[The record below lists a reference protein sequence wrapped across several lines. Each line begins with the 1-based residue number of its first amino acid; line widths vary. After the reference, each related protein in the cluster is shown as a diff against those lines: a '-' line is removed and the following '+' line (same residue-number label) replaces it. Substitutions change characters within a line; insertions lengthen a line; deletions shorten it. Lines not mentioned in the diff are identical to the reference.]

1 MATMHLLLTEAA
13 QVDSGDTA
21 WIIVC
26 TALVLLMTPGL
37 AFFYAGMVRSKHALG
52 MIMQSF
58 VTIAIVSVT
67 WVLVGYSL
75 AFDHDA
81 GGGLVGGLHLA
92 GLTHAEVAVP
102 GMDLTIPPLAFVT
115 FQLMFAILTAALI
128 SGASAD
134 RMRFGA
140 FVTFITI
147 WSVVVYAPLAH
158 WAWSPEGWLNKAGLL
173 DFAGGTVVEICSGAS
188 ALALALVIG
197 PRRGWPREMMAPHN
211 LPLALIGAGLLWFGW
226 IGFNAGSALSA
237 GYLAANAA
245 LATQLSGVGGMIGW
259 LVLEKRL
266 TTKATTLGAASGA
279 VAGLV
284 AITPAAGFLSP
295 LPALLL
301 GVTVRRRQ
309 PVRDTAK
316 VPIQVRRLARRRCRP
331 LRRRRHRHPL
341 RRLCSL
347 RRRSTPRS
355 NTRACCS
362 AAVSPSSDVRASA
375 CSRQRPSHSPPPTRS
390 RGFCVP
396 RSACGSRATKKP
408 KVSTP
413 ASTPRPRTSSPP
425 PPVWE
430 GFPDE
435 AHHRDRQAV
444 QGG

>member
-1 MATMHLLLTEAA
+1 
-13 QVDSGDTA
+13 
-21 WIIVC
+21 
-26 TALVLLMTPGL
+26 
-37 AFFYAGMVRSKHALG
+37 MVRSKHALG

-301 GVTVRRRQ
+301 GVTAGAVSLF
-309 PVRDTAK
+309 A
-316 VPIQVRRLARRRCRP
+316 IRLKFRFKYDD
-331 LRRRRHRHPL
+331 
-341 RRLCSL
+341 SL
-347 RRRSTPRS
+347 DVVAVHYVGGVIGTLFVGLF
-355 NTRACCS
+355 AA
-362 AAVSPSSDVRASA
+362 AAVNPAVKHQGLLLGGGLTQLG
-375 CSRQRPSHSPPPTRS
+375 RQGVGVLAATA
-390 RGFCVP
+390 FAFTATYAIAWVL
-396 RSACGSRATKKP
+396 RATIGLR
-408 KVSTP
+408 VTRDEEAEGLDSSQHAEAAYEFT
-413 ASTPRPRTSSPP
+413 ATSSLGR
-425 PPVWE
+425 VS
-430 GFPDE
+430 
-435 AHHRDRQAV
+435 
-444 QGG
+444 

>member
-1 MATMHLLLTEAA
+1 MATMQPLLTEAA
-13 QVDSGDTA
+13 GVDSGDTA

-37 AFFYAGMVRSKHALG
+37 AFFYAGMVRSKNALG

-58 VTIAIVSVT
+58 VTMAIVSVT
-67 WVLVGYSL
+67 WVLVGYSF

-81 GGGLVGGLHLA
+81 FGGLIGGLHLV

-102 GMDLTIPPLAFVT
+102 GLHLTVPPLAFVA

-140 FVTFITI
+140 FVTFIAI

-158 WAWSPEGWLNKAGLL
+158 WAWSPEGWLHQAGLL

-211 LPLALIGAGLLWFGW
+211 LPLALLGAGLLWFGW

-237 GYLAANAA
+237 GYLAASAA
-245 LATQLSGVGGMIGW
+245 LATHLSGVGGMIGW

-266 TTKATTLGAASGA
+266 TKKATTLGAASGA

-301 GVTVRRRQ
+301 GATAGAASLFAIRLKFRFKYDDSLDVVAVHYVGGVIGTLFVGLFAAAAVNPAVRHQ
-309 PVRDTAK
+309 GLLLGGGLT
-316 VPIQVRRLARRRCRP
+316 QLARQGVGV
-331 LRRRRHRHPL
+331 L
-341 RRLCSL
+341 
-347 RRRSTPRS
+347 
-355 NTRACCS
+355 
-362 AAVSPSSDVRASA
+362 AATAFAFTATYALAWVL
-375 CSRQRPSHSPPPTRS
+375 
-390 RGFCVP
+390 
-396 RSACGSRATKKP
+396 RATIGLR
-408 KVSTP
+408 VTP
-413 ASTPRPRTSSPP
+413 DEESEGLDSSQHAETAYEFTVTSSLGR
-425 PPVWE
+425 VS
-430 GFPDE
+430 
-435 AHHRDRQAV
+435 
-444 QGG
+444 

>member
-1 MATMHLLLTEAA
+1 MHLLLTEAA

-134 RMRFGA
+134 RMRFRA

-301 GVTVRRRQ
+301 GVTAGAVSLF
-309 PVRDTAK
+309 A
-316 VPIQVRRLARRRCRP
+316 IRLKFRFKYDD
-331 LRRRRHRHPL
+331 
-341 RRLCSL
+341 SL
-347 RRRSTPRS
+347 DVVAVHYVGGVIGTLFVGLF
-355 NTRACCS
+355 AA
-362 AAVSPSSDVRASA
+362 AAVNPAVKHQGLLLGGGLTQLG
-375 CSRQRPSHSPPPTRS
+375 RQGVGVLAATA
-390 RGFCVP
+390 FAFTATYAIAWVL
-396 RSACGSRATKKP
+396 RATIGLR
-408 KVSTP
+408 VTRDEEAEGLDSSQHAEAAYEFT
-413 ASTPRPRTSSPP
+413 ATSSLGR
-425 PPVWE
+425 VS
-430 GFPDE
+430 
-435 AHHRDRQAV
+435 
-444 QGG
+444 

>member
-1 MATMHLLLTEAA
+1 MTTMHLLLTEAA

-21 WIIVC
+21 WVIVC

-37 AFFYAGMVRSKHALG
+37 AFFYAGLVRSKHALG

-75 AFDHDA
+75 AFGHDA
-81 GGGLVGGLHLA
+81 AGGLIGGLDMA

-102 GMDLTIPPLAFVT
+102 GLPLTVPPLAFVA
-115 FQLMFAILTAALI
+115 FQMMFAIITAALI

-140 FVTFITI
+140 FVTFIAI

-158 WAWSPEGWLNKAGLL
+158 WTFSPGGWLNKLGLL
-173 DFAGGTVVEICSGAS
+173 DFAGGTVVEICAGAS

-211 LPLALIGAGLLWFGW
+211 LPLAMLGAGLLWFGW

-237 GYLAANAA
+237 GHLAASAA
-245 LATQLSGVGGMIGW
+245 LATHLSGVGGMIGW
-259 LVLEKRL
+259 LVLEKVR
-266 TTKATTLGAASGA
+266 TGKATTLGAASGA

-301 GVTVRRRQ
+301 GAIAGAVSLL
-309 PVRDTAK
+309 A
-316 VPIQVRRLARRRCRP
+316 IRLKFRFKYDD
-331 LRRRRHRHPL
+331 
-341 RRLCSL
+341 SL
-347 RRRSTPRS
+347 DVVAVHYVGGVIGTLFIGLF
-355 NTRACCS
+355 AA
-362 AAVSPSSDVRASA
+362 AAVNPAVKDQGLLLGGGLTQLGHQGIGVLAA
-375 CSRQRPSHSPPPTRS
+375 TA
-390 RGFCVP
+390 F
-396 RSACGSRATKKP
+396 AFTATYAIAWALRATIGLR
-408 KVSTP
+408 VTP
-413 ASTPRPRTSSPP
+413 DEEFEGLDNSQHAETAYEFTATSGLGRTS
-425 PPVWE
+425 
-430 GFPDE
+430 
-435 AHHRDRQAV
+435 
-444 QGG
+444 

>member
-1 MATMHLLLTEAA
+1 MMHVLLTEAGH
-13 QVDSGDTA
+13 VDSGDTA

-37 AFFYAGMVRSKHALG
+37 AFFYAGLVRSKNALG

-58 VTIAIVSVT
+58 VTMAIVSVT
-67 WVLVGYSL
+67 WVVVGYSF

-81 GGGLVGGLHLA
+81 FGGLVGGLDLA

-102 GMDLTIPPLAFVT
+102 GMPLSVPPLAFVA

-134 RMRFGA
+134 RMKFGA
-140 FVTFITI
+140 FVTFIAI

-158 WAWSPEGWLNKAGLL
+158 WAWSPQGWLHKAGLL

-211 LPLALIGAGLLWFGW
+211 LPLALLGAGLLWFGW

-237 GYLAANAA
+237 GYLAASAA
-245 LATQLSGVGGMIGW
+245 LATHLSGVGGMIGW

-266 TTKATTLGAASGA
+266 TKKATTLGAASGA

-301 GVTVRRRQ
+301 GAIAGAVSLFAIRLKFRFKYDDSLDVVAVHYVGGVIGTLFVGLFAAVAVNPALTHQ
-309 PVRDTAK
+309 GLLLGGGLT
-316 VPIQVRRLARRRCRP
+316 QLARQGVGV
-331 LRRRRHRHPL
+331 L
-341 RRLCSL
+341 
-347 RRRSTPRS
+347 
-355 NTRACCS
+355 
-362 AAVSPSSDVRASA
+362 AATAFA
-375 CSRQRPSHSPPPTRS
+375 FT
-390 RGFCVP
+390 
-396 RSACGSRATKKP
+396 ATYAIAWALRATIGLR
-408 KVSTP
+408 VTP
-413 ASTPRPRTSSPP
+413 DEESEGLDSSQHAETAYEFSATSSLGR
-425 PPVWE
+425 VS
-430 GFPDE
+430 
-435 AHHRDRQAV
+435 
-444 QGG
+444 

>member
-1 MATMHLLLTEAA
+1 MHLFLTEAA
-13 QVDSGDTA
+13 RVDTGDTA

-37 AFFYAGMVRSKHALG
+37 AFFYAGLVRSKHALG
-52 MIMQSF
+52 MIMQGF

-81 GGGLVGGLHLA
+81 FGGLIGGLDMA

-102 GMDLTIPPLAFVT
+102 GMNLTVPPLAFVA

-140 FVTFITI
+140 FVTFVAI

-158 WAWSPEGWLNKAGLL
+158 WVWSPEGWLYKAGLL

-211 LPLALIGAGLLWFGW
+211 LPLALLGAGLLWFGW

-237 GYLAANAA
+237 GYLAASAA
-245 LATQLSGVGGMIGW
+245 LATHLSGVGGLIGW

-266 TTKATTLGAASGA
+266 TSKATTLGAASGA

-284 AITPAAGFLSP
+284 AVTPAAGFLSP

-301 GVTVRRRQ
+301 GAIAGAVSLF
-309 PVRDTAK
+309 A
-316 VPIQVRRLARRRCRP
+316 IRLKFRFKYDD
-331 LRRRRHRHPL
+331 
-341 RRLCSL
+341 SL
-347 RRRSTPRS
+347 DVVAVHYVGGVIGTLFVGLF
-355 NTRACCS
+355 AA
-362 AAVSPSSDVRASA
+362 AAVNPAVKHQGLLLGGGLTQLG
-375 CSRQRPSHSPPPTRS
+375 RQGVGVLAATA
-390 RGFCVP
+390 F
-396 RSACGSRATKKP
+396 AFTATYAIAWALRATIGLR
-408 KVSTP
+408 VTP
-413 ASTPRPRTSSPP
+413 DEETEGLDSSQHAEAAYEFTATSSLGR
-425 PPVWE
+425 VS
-430 GFPDE
+430 
-435 AHHRDRQAV
+435 
-444 QGG
+444 

>member
-1 MATMHLLLTEAA
+1 MHLLLTEAA

-67 WVLVGYSL
+67 WVVVGYSL

-301 GVTVRRRQ
+301 GVTAGAVSLF
-309 PVRDTAK
+309 A
-316 VPIQVRRLARRRCRP
+316 IRLKFRFKYDD
-331 LRRRRHRHPL
+331 
-341 RRLCSL
+341 SL
-347 RRRSTPRS
+347 DVVAVHYVGGVIGTLFVGLF
-355 NTRACCS
+355 AA
-362 AAVSPSSDVRASA
+362 AAVNPAVKHQGLLLGGGLTQLG
-375 CSRQRPSHSPPPTRS
+375 RQGVGVLAATA
-390 RGFCVP
+390 FAFTATYAIAWVL
-396 RSACGSRATKKP
+396 RATIGLR
-408 KVSTP
+408 VTRDEEAEGLDSSQHAEAAYEFT
-413 ASTPRPRTSSPP
+413 ATSSLGR
-425 PPVWE
+425 VS
-430 GFPDE
+430 
-435 AHHRDRQAV
+435 
-444 QGG
+444 

>member
-1 MATMHLLLTEAA
+1 MHLLLTEAA
-13 QVDSGDTA
+13 PVDSGDTA

-58 VTIAIVSVT
+58 VTIAVVSVT

-75 AFDHDA
+75 AFDHDVA
-81 GGGLVGGLHLA
+81 GGLVGGLHLA

-102 GMDLTIPPLAFVT
+102 GMDLTVPPLAFVA

-140 FVTFITI
+140 FVTFIAI

-158 WAWSPEGWLNKAGLL
+158 WTWSPEGWLHKAGLL

-188 ALALALVIG
+188 ALALALVLG

-211 LPLALIGAGLLWFGW
+211 LPLALLGAGLLWFGW

-237 GYLAANAA
+237 GYLAASAA
-245 LATQLSGVGGMIGW
+245 LATHLSGVGGMIGW

-266 TTKATTLGAASGA
+266 AGKATTLGAASGA

-301 GVTVRRRQ
+301 GATAGAVSLFAIRLKFRFKYDDSLDVVAVHYVGGVIGTLFVGLFAAVAVNPAVTHEGLLLGGGLSQ
-309 PVRDTAK
+309 
-316 VPIQVRRLARRRCRP
+316 LARQGVGV
-331 LRRRRHRHPL
+331 L
-341 RRLCSL
+341 
-347 RRRSTPRS
+347 
-355 NTRACCS
+355 
-362 AAVSPSSDVRASA
+362 AATVFAFTA
-375 CSRQRPSHSPPPTRS
+375 TY
-390 RGFCVP
+390 
-396 RSACGSRATKKP
+396 AIAWILRATIGLR
-408 KVSTP
+408 VTP
-413 ASTPRPRTSSPP
+413 DEESDGLDSSQHAENAYEFTATSSLGR
-425 PPVWE
+425 VS
-430 GFPDE
+430 
-435 AHHRDRQAV
+435 
-444 QGG
+444 

>member
-1 MATMHLLLTEAA
+1 MHLLLTEAA

-37 AFFYAGMVRSKHALG
+37 AFFYAGLVRSKHALG

-81 GGGLVGGLHLA
+81 FGGLIGGLDMA

-102 GMDLTIPPLAFVT
+102 GMHLTVPPLAFVA

-158 WAWSPEGWLNKAGLL
+158 WAWSPEGWLHKAGLL

-211 LPLALIGAGLLWFGW
+211 LPLALLGAGLLWFGW

-237 GYLAANAA
+237 GYLAASAA
-245 LATQLSGVGGMIGW
+245 LATHLSGVGGMIGW

-266 TTKATTLGAASGA
+266 TSKATTLGAASGA

-301 GVTVRRRQ
+301 GVIAGAVSLFAIRLKFRFKYDDSLDVVAVHYVGGVIGTLFVGLFAAAAVNPAVKHQ
-309 PVRDTAK
+309 GLLLGGGLT
-316 VPIQVRRLARRRCRP
+316 QLARQGVGV
-331 LRRRRHRHPL
+331 L
-341 RRLCSL
+341 
-347 RRRSTPRS
+347 
-355 NTRACCS
+355 
-362 AAVSPSSDVRASA
+362 AATAFAFTATYAIAWVL
-375 CSRQRPSHSPPPTRS
+375 
-390 RGFCVP
+390 
-396 RSACGSRATKKP
+396 RATIGLR
-408 KVSTP
+408 VTP
-413 ASTPRPRTSSPP
+413 DEESEGLDSSQHAEAAYEFTATSSLGR
-425 PPVWE
+425 VS
-430 GFPDE
+430 
-435 AHHRDRQAV
+435 
-444 QGG
+444 